1 MHQIQKHILKHLITS
16 QSARYSILKP
26 NNVEGNIFSYHI
38 KKLISL
44 GYIKQSNKLYKL
56 TAKGRQ
62 FADRTSLDTIQERIQ
77 PKIVTL
83 IVLKE
88 KNGKDAN
95 RSDVNSENR
104 EYSKDI
110 NKTKS
115 PSRYLFYKRNKVPF
129 INHIGFPYG
138 KIHLE
143 ERIDESANR
152 ELLEKTG
159 LTSKLKHRGIVYIT
173 VHDETEFISHMLCH
187 IFSGYSLGGS
197 LKGECFWSDLKDIPR
212 DKFIPGVT
220 QIEKLLNE
228 KTNKDKFFF
237 KEFFLNCADEAN

>member
-1 MHQIQKHILKHLITS
+1 MHQIQKHILKHLITN
-16 QSARYSILKP
+16 QSAKYSILKP

-44 GYIKQSNKLYKL
+44 GYIKQSNRLYKL

-88 KNGKDAN
+88 KN
-95 RSDVNSENR
+95 
-104 EYSKDI
+104 SKDI

-115 PSRYLFYKRNKVPF
+115 SSRYLFYKRNKVPF

-187 IFSGYSLGGS
+187 IFSGYSLGGP